1 MVHLVN
7 SLVKL
12 SCGNISQ
19 LNAFHSGYAGYLKVL
34 QNQIESI
41 LIYTVGLEIHI

>member
-19 LNAFHSGYAGYLKVL
+19 LNVFHSGYSMYMKSM

-41 LIYTVGLEIHI
+41 LIYTVGL